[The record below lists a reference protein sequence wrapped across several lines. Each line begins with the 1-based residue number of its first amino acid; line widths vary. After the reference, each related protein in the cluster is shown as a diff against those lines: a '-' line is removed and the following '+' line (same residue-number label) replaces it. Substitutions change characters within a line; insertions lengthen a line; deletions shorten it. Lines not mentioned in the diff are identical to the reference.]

1 MNVAVTGATGLIGR
15 RLVAALVERGDQVV
29 ALARKPSAAGA
40 ALGVRAVPW
49 EAVAAPAPAQALSRI
64 DAVVHLAGEPIA
76 QRWTKAAKE
85 RIRDSRVTGTA
96 NLVAGIRAAN
106 PRPKVLVST
115 SAAGYY
121 GDRGSEVLEE
131 SAGPGPANDF
141 LASVCQGWEEAADEA
156 AKLGMRVVKLRNG
169 VVLSRSGGALAKLLP
184 PFRAGVGGPVAG
196 GRQYMPW
203 ISIDDVIGMYL
214 GAIDDQA
221 WSGAVNCCA
230 PTPVP
235 NEVFVKALG
244 RVLRRPTLVP
254 APEFAVRA
262 LFGEMAT
269 VVLASQRMMPSRA
282 LALGYEFS
290 WPELDGA
297 LAAALAS

>member
-29 ALARKPSAAGA
+29 ALARNPNAAGE
-40 ALGVRAVPW
+40 ALGVQAVPW
-49 EAVAAPAPAQALSRI
+49 ESVATPAPAHALSRM

-76 QRWTKAAKE
+76 QRWTRAVKE
-85 RIRDSRVTGTA
+85 LIRDSRVKGTA
-96 NLVAGIRAAN
+96 NLVAGISAAN
-106 PRPKVLVST
+106 PRPKVLIST

-131 SAGPGPANDF
+131 ASGPGPPEDF
-141 LASVCQGWEEAADEA
+141 LASVCRGWEEAAGEA
-156 AKLGMRVVKLRNG
+156 AQAGLRVVTLRNG
-169 VVLSRSGGALAKLLP
+169 VVLSRAGGALAKLLP
-184 PFRAGVGGPVAG
+184 PFKLGAGGRVAG

-203 ISIDDVIGMYL
+203 ISIDDVIRIYL
-214 GAIDDQA
+214 TALDDGR
-221 WSGAVNCCA
+221 WSGAINCCA
-230 PTPVP
+230 PSPVP
-235 NEVFVKALG
+235 NEVFSKALG
-244 RVLRRPTLVP
+244 RVLHRPTFVP
-254 APEFAVRA
+254 VPEFAVRA

-269 VVLASQRMMPSRA
+269 VVLASQRMVPSRA

-297 LAAALAS
+297 LAAELAS

>member
-15 RLVAALVERGDQVV
+15 RLVAALLERGDRVV
-29 ALARKPSAAGA
+29 VLARKPSAAGS
-40 ALGVRAVPW
+40 ALGVEAAPW

-76 QRWTKAAKE
+76 QRWTKAVKE

-96 NLVAGIRAAN
+96 NLVAGIRAAY
-106 PRPKVLVST
+106 PRPKVLIST

-121 GDRGSEVLEE
+121 GDRGSEVLAET
-131 SAGPGPANDF
+131 AKPGPADDF
-141 LASVCQGWEEAADEA
+141 LASVCRAWEAAAAEA
-156 AKLGMRVVKLRNG
+156 SGIGLRVVTLRNG
-169 VVLSRSGGALAKLLP
+169 VVLSKSGGALAKLLP
-184 PFRAGVGGPVAG
+184 PFRLGAGGPVAG

-203 ISIDDVIGMYL
+203 ISVDDVIGIYL
-214 GAIDDQA
+214 RALDDER
-221 WSGAVNCCA
+221 WSGAINCCA
-230 PTPVP
+230 PAAVP
-235 NEVFVKALG
+235 NEVFSKSLG
-244 RVLRRPTLVP
+244 RVLRRPAFVP
-254 APEFAVRA
+254 VPEFAMRA

-269 VVLASQRMMPSRA
+269 VVLASQRMVPGRA

-290 WPELDGA
+290 WPELEGA

>member
-15 RLVAALVERGDQVV
+15 RLVAALMERGDHVV
-29 ALARKPSAAGA
+29 ALARKPRAAQA
-40 ALGVRAVPW
+40 ALGVEAVAW
-49 EAVAAPAPAQALSRI
+49 EAVAAPAPAQGLSRI

-76 QRWTKAAKE
+76 QRWTKAVKE
-85 RIRDSRVTGTA
+85 RIRDSRVRGTA
-96 NLVAGIRAAN
+96 NLVAGICAAN
-106 PRPKVLVST
+106 PRPRVLIST

-131 SAGPGPANDF
+131 SAKPGPADDF
-141 LASVCQGWEEAADEA
+141 LVSVCRGWEEAAEQA
-156 AKLGMRVVKLRNG
+156 SSIGLRVAKLRNG

-184 PFRAGVGGPVAG
+184 PFRLGAGGPVAG

-214 GAIDDQA
+214 RALDDDR
-221 WSGAVNCCA
+221 WSGSINCCA
-230 PTPVP
+230 PAPVP
-235 NEVFVKALG
+235 NEVFSKTLG
-244 RVLRRPTLVP
+244 RVLRRPTFVP
-254 APEFAVRA
+254 VPEFAIKT

-269 VVLASQRMMPSRA
+269 VVLASQRMVPSRA

-290 WPELDGA
+290 WPELEGA
-297 LAAALAS
+297 LAAALTS

>member
-29 ALARKPSAAGA
+29 ALARKPNDAAS
-40 ALGVRAVPW
+40 ALGVQAVPW
-49 EAVAAPAPAQALSRI
+49 ESVATPAPAHALSRI

-76 QRWTKAAKE
+76 QRWTNGAKE

-131 SAGPGPANDF
+131 TAEPGPPDDF
-141 LASVCQGWEEAADEA
+141 LASVCRGWEESADEA
-156 AKLGMRVVKLRNG
+156 ASIGLRVVKLRNG

-184 PFRAGVGGPVAG
+184 PFRLGAGGPVAG

-203 ISIDDVIGMYL
+203 ISIDDVIRMYMTAL
-214 GAIDDQA
+214 DDDR

-230 PTPVP
+230 PAPAP
-235 NEVFVKALG
+235 NEVFSKTLG
-244 RVLRRPTLVP
+244 RVLHRPTFVP
-254 APEFAVRA
+254 VPEFAVRA

-269 VVLASQRMMPSRA
+269 VVLASQRMVPSRA